1 MAASPSLS
9 HAKYLLSETSA
20 AKLGASAAEV
30 AFVGRS
36 NVGKSTLLNGLC
48 NKPLAHTSSTPGRT
62 RVINVYD
69 AGQSRWLVDLP
80 GYGYAQG
87 GQAERAG
94 WGDMIEGY
102 LTRRPNLRMVLAL
115 VDAKVGPTKL
125 DFDMLRWLQSQR
137 LPWSV
142 VATKA
147 DQVKPSTAVHRRR
160 DVASAMGV
168 APEAMFWVS
177 AEKNDGLRELRAAV
191 TALLA

>member
-1 MAASPSLS
+1 MPPSLPR
-9 HAKYLLSETSA
+9 AKYLLSETSA

-48 NKPLAHTSSTPGRT
+48 NQKLAHVSSMPGRT

-69 AGQSRWLVDLP
+69 AGESRWLVDLP

-102 LTRRPNLRMVLAL
+102 LTRRPNLRMVLSL

-125 DFDMLRWLQSQR
+125 DFEMLKWLQSMR
-137 LPWSV
+137 LPWTV

-147 DQVKPSTAVHRRR
+147 DQVKPSVARQRRTELAHAV
-160 DVASAMGV
+160 GV
-168 APEAMFWVS
+168 EPEAMFWVS
-177 AEKNDGLRELRAAV
+177 AENDAGMRDLRAAV
-191 TALLA
+191 TALLS

>member
-1 MAASPSLS
+1 MPR
-9 HAKYLLSETSA
+9 AKYLLSETSA

-48 NKPLAHTSSTPGRT
+48 NQKLAHVSSMPGRT

-69 AGQSRWLVDLP
+69 AGESRWLVDLP

-102 LTRRPNLRMVLAL
+102 LTRRPNLRMVLSL

-125 DFDMLRWLQSQR
+125 DFEMLKWLQSMR
-137 LPWSV
+137 LPWTV

-147 DQVKPSTAVHRRR
+147 DQVKPSVARHRRQELAHA
-160 DVASAMGV
+160 VGIE
-168 APEAMFWVS
+168 PEAMFWVS
-177 AEKNDGLRELRAAV
+177 AENDAGMRDLRAAV
-191 TALLA
+191 TALLS